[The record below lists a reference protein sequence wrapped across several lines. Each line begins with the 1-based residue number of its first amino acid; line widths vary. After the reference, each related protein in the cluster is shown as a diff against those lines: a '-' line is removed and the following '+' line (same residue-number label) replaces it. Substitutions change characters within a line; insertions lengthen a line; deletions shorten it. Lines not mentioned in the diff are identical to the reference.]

1 MNYKN
6 QISHIENSTII
17 KDITKS
23 SFNFLIF
30 NILNETKFKFFVYI
44 CENNFEL
51 DLAKK
56 EIEFY
61 TKEINI
67 LKFPEWNTIPYDV
80 NSPDINIQITKMQ
93 TIFDL
98 MNLDKN
104 KKTLLLISKNS
115 LVQKIINK
123 KDYKFLNI
131 SIDDKYSIQ
140 DIENLLLENCYSKK
154 ETSYNVGDFSINN
167 STIDLITFNNF
178 AYRLIIE
185 NNTIKEIK
193 NFDTTSQIATGR
205 NENIFTLPLSEVIFS
220 QNNIQNFRQQYKI
233 LFGLPSENDY
243 LYNSISEN
251 KFYNGC
257 ENWLPLF
264 YKNNLET
271 IFDYIPEKSIIIYDF
286 NIIQK
291 IKEFLDLVKN
301 YYELR
306 KNSKNIDNIYN
317 PIEIDSLY
325 LNNFEEKIKSYTNI
339 VFDTENK
346 IKNERQI
353 ELNFKNVPEFYKNS
367 KHIFDEFKEFLNFS
381 CN

>member
-1 MNYKN
+1 MNYKT
-6 QISHIENSTII
+6 QISYIENSVII

-51 DLAKK
+51 DLTKK

-61 TKEINI
+61 TKEIKI

-80 NSPDINIQITKMQ
+80 NSPDTDIQITKMQ

-123 KDYKFLNI
+123 KDYRFLDI
-131 SIDDKYSIQ
+131 STDDKYSIQ
-140 DIENLLLENCYSKK
+140 DIENLLLENCYNKK

-167 STIDLITFNNF
+167 NTIDLIAFNNL

-193 NFDTTSQIATGR
+193 NLDITSQIATGR

-271 IFDYIPEKSIIIYDF
+271 IFDYIPEKSVIIYDF

-291 IKEFLDLVKN
+291 IKEFLDLIKN

-325 LNNFEEKIKSYTNI
+325 SNNFEEKIKNYINI

-346 IKNERQI
+346 VKNERQI

-367 KHIFDEFKEFLNFS
+367 KHIFDEFREFLK
-381 CN
+381 

>member
-1 MNYKN
+1 MNYKT
-6 QISHIENSTII
+6 QISYIENSTII

-51 DLAKK
+51 DLTKK

-61 TKEINI
+61 TKEIKI

-80 NSPDINIQITKMQ
+80 NSPDTDIQITKMQ

-123 KDYKFLNI
+123 KDYRFLDI

-140 DIENLLLENCYSKK
+140 DIENLLLENYYNKK

-167 STIDLITFNNF
+167 NTIDLIAFNNL

-193 NFDTTSQIATGR
+193 NLDTTSQIATGR

-233 LFGLPSENDY
+233 LFGLPPENDY

-271 IFDYIPEKSIIIYDF
+271 IFDYIPEKSVIIYDF

-291 IKEFLDLVKN
+291 IKEFLDLIKN

-325 LNNFEEKIKSYTNI
+325 LNDFEEKTKNYINI
-339 VFDTENK
+339 VFDSENK
-346 IKNERQI
+346 VKNERQI

-367 KHIFDEFKEFLNFS
+367 KHIFDEFREFLK
-381 CN
+381 

>member
-1 MNYKN
+1 MNYKT

-17 KDITKS
+17 KNITKS

-80 NSPDINIQITKMQ
+80 NSPDIDIQITKMQ

-123 KDYKFLNI
+123 KDYRFLNI

-140 DIENLLLENCYSKK
+140 DIENLLLENCYNKK

-167 STIDLITFNNF
+167 NTIDLITFNNL

-185 NNTIKEIK
+185 NNAIKEIK
-193 NFDTTSQIATGR
+193 NLDTTSQIATGR

-233 LFGLPSENDY
+233 LFGLPPENDY

-271 IFDYIPEKSIIIYDF
+271 IFDYIPEKSVIIYDF

-291 IKEFLDLVKN
+291 IKEFLDLIKN

-325 LNNFEEKIKSYTNI
+325 SNNFEEKIKSYTNI

-353 ELNFKNVPEFYKNS
+353 ELNFKNVLEFYKNS
-367 KHIFDEFKEFLNFS
+367 KHIFDEFKEFLK
-381 CN
+381 

>member
-1 MNYKN
+1 MNYKT
-6 QISHIENSTII
+6 QISYIENSVII

-51 DLAKK
+51 DLTKK

-61 TKEINI
+61 TKEIKI

-80 NSPDINIQITKMQ
+80 NSPDTDIQITKMQ

-115 LVQKIINK
+115 LVQKIISK
-123 KDYKFLNI
+123 KDYRFLDI

-140 DIENLLLENCYSKK
+140 DIENLLLENCYNKK

-167 STIDLITFNNF
+167 NTIDLIVFNNL

-193 NFDTTSQIATGR
+193 NLDTTSQIATGR

-233 LFGLPSENDY
+233 LFGLPTENDY

-251 KFYNGC
+251 KFYNSC

-271 IFDYIPEKSIIIYDF
+271 IFDYIPEKSVIIYDF

-291 IKEFLDLVKN
+291 IKEFLDLIKN

-325 LNNFEEKIKSYTNI
+325 LNDFEEKTKNYINI
-339 VFDTENK
+339 VFDSENK
-346 IKNERQI
+346 VKNERQI

-367 KHIFDEFKEFLNFS
+367 KHIFDEFREFLK
-381 CN
+381 

>member
-1 MNYKN
+1 MNYKT
-6 QISHIENSTII
+6 QISYIENSTII
-17 KDITKS
+17 KNITKS

-61 TKEINI
+61 TKEIKI

-80 NSPDINIQITKMQ
+80 NSPDTDIQITKMQ

-98 MNLDKN
+98 INLDKN
-104 KKTLLLISKNS
+104 KRTLLLISKNS

-123 KDYKFLNI
+123 KDYKFLDI

-140 DIENLLLENCYSKK
+140 DIENLLLENCYNKK

-167 STIDLITFNNF
+167 NTIDLIAFNNL

-193 NFDTTSQIATGR
+193 NLDTTSQIATGR

-233 LFGLPSENDY
+233 LFGLPPENDY

-271 IFDYIPEKSIIIYDF
+271 IFDYIPEKSVIIYDF

-291 IKEFLDLVKN
+291 IKEFLDLIKN

-306 KNSKNIDNIYN
+306 KNSKNINNIYN

-325 LNNFEEKIKSYTNI
+325 SNNFEEKIKNYINI

-346 IKNERQI
+346 VKNERQI

-367 KHIFDEFKEFLNFS
+367 KHIFDEFREFLK
-381 CN
+381 

>member
-1 MNYKN
+1 MNYKT
-6 QISHIENSTII
+6 QISYIENSVII

-51 DLAKK
+51 DLTKK

-61 TKEINI
+61 TKEIKI

-80 NSPDINIQITKMQ
+80 NSPDTDIQITKMQ

-98 MNLDKN
+98 INLDKN
-104 KKTLLLISKNS
+104 KRTLLLISKNS

-123 KDYKFLNI
+123 KDYRFLDI
-131 SIDDKYSIQ
+131 STDDKYSIQ
-140 DIENLLLENCYSKK
+140 DIENLLLENCYNKK

-167 STIDLITFNNF
+167 NTIDLIAFNNL

-193 NFDTTSQIATGR
+193 NLDITSQIATGR

-271 IFDYIPEKSIIIYDF
+271 IFDYIPEKSVIIYDF

-291 IKEFLDLVKN
+291 IKEFLDLIKN

-325 LNNFEEKIKSYTNI
+325 SNNFEEKIKNYINI

-346 IKNERQI
+346 VKNERQI

-367 KHIFDEFKEFLNFS
+367 KHIFDEFREFLK
-381 CN
+381 

>member
-80 NSPDINIQITKMQ
+80 NSPDIDIQITKMQ

-115 LVQKIINK
+115 LIQKIINK

-140 DIENLLLENCYSKK
+140 NIENLLLENCYNKK

-167 STIDLITFNNF
+167 NTIDLITFNNF

-185 NNTIKEIK
+185 NDSIKEIK

-233 LFGLPSENDY
+233 LFGLPLENDY

-271 IFDYIPEKSIIIYDF
+271 IFDYIPKKSVIIYDF

-291 IKEFLDLVKN
+291 IKEFLDLAKN

-367 KHIFDEFKEFLNFS
+367 KHIFDEFKEFLK
-381 CN
+381 

>member
-1 MNYKN
+1 MNYKT

-17 KDITKS
+17 KNITKS

-80 NSPDINIQITKMQ
+80 NSPDTDIQITKMQ

-98 MNLDKN
+98 INLDKN

-140 DIENLLLENCYSKK
+140 DIENLLLENCYNKK

-167 STIDLITFNNF
+167 NTIDLITFNNL

-193 NFDTTSQIATGR
+193 NLDTTSQIATGR
-205 NENIFTLPLSEVIFS
+205 NKNIFTLPLSEVIFS

-271 IFDYIPEKSIIIYDF
+271 IFDYIPEKSVIIYDF

-301 YYELR
+301 YYDLR

-325 LNNFEEKIKSYTNI
+325 SNDFEEKIKSYTNI

-353 ELNFKNVPEFYKNS
+353 GLNFKNVPEFYKNS
-367 KHIFDEFKEFLNFS
+367 KHIFDEFKEFLK
-381 CN
+381 